1 MRRQKN
7 MFQKKGQN
15 PRKKILNEMEI
26 SNLSNKEFKVMVI
39 EMFNE
44 PERGMDELSE
54 NLNKEIE
61 KNNNQN

>member
-1 MRRQKN
+1 

-44 PERGMDELSE
+44 PERGIDELSE